1 MEQSVAKPNR
11 FKRPATFLVALL
23 ALWLLPSLAL
33 LNLSRSYSH
42 SLAQIEELGIR
53 VNELRQSLYFSEPLR
68 VSRINDLALDAQLVY
83 SIRLQIESDFQ
94 HALFRPDVNQLLYV
108 ADQFLEKFD
117 EFIPIESQVQD
128 IVDNIKV
135 LRTDTELSPK
145 LKPLLNEFG
154 VVVFEAMYSD
164 NQSSS
169 ATYRAFD
176 SILEKSYSLKSEEQD
191 ALQQLLAD
199 ASALL
204 SDYAQ
209 LNYLV
214 DKIKKNSVNEQI
226 IKLEAEFH
234 DRQYNLLL
242 IMLGL
247 SLVAMIALLLWSVRS
262 QKSKKEVDQAL
273 KQEPVIDSSQDDALS
288 TSNKDTSSRND
299 TASRN
304 NIVSH
309 RDTVSSA
316 VTPPSNPPSVLDI
329 TPASQHSDI
338 QPQQSVFATSPQAIS
353 QEPILQEPIPQVP
366 VQQNSIQQP
375 PTQRTPEQVQE
386 PEKHIASVTD
396 SKPAIDIEEMLE
408 TLDGDT
414 ESVELLL
421 GVFVEDHADDYTR
434 FKSLLIKDETS
445 AARIVHSLKGVA
457 GSIKA
462 SRLAIIAATIEMTM
476 KQSRAISEH
485 DLAELEMAIKASV
498 DSAHDYLNTQR

>member
-1 MEQSVAKPNR
+1 MEQSVAKPKR
-11 FKRPATFLVALL
+11 FKKPATFLVVLL

-33 LNLSRSYSH
+33 LNLSRSYTN

-128 IVDNIKV
+128 IVDNIKS
-135 LRTDTELSPK
+135 LRADKELSPK

-164 NQSSS
+164 SQSSS

-176 SILEKSYSLKSEEQD
+176 SILEKSYSLETEEQD

-234 DRQYNLLL
+234 ERQFNLLL
-242 IMLGL
+242 VMLGL
-247 SLVAMIALLLWSVRS
+247 SLMAMSAIVLWSVRS
-262 QKSKKEVDQAL
+262 KKIMEEVDQEL
-273 KQEPVIDSSQDDALS
+273 SSEPETNPSKEEASA
-288 TSNKDTSSRND
+288 SN
-299 TASRN
+299 
-304 NIVSH
+304 V
-309 RDTVSSA
+309 VSSA
-316 VTPPSNPPSVLDI
+316 VQHVDSDAVVFEDTS
-329 TPASQHSDI
+329 ASH
-338 QPQQSVFATSPQAIS
+338 QQQ
-353 QEPILQEPIPQVP
+353 
-366 VQQNSIQQP
+366 SIQQHSIQP
-375 PTQRTPEQVQE
+375 APEQASVA
-386 PEKHIASVTD
+386 EKQIASVTD
-396 SKPAIDIEEMLE
+396 SKPAIDIEDMLE
-408 TLDGDT
+408 TLDGDA

-421 GVFVEDHADDYTR
+421 GVFVQDHAGDYEK
-434 FKSLLIKDETS
+434 FKSLLTKDETS

-462 SRLAIIAATIEMTM
+462 SRLAIIAASIEMTM
-476 KQSRAISEH
+476 KHSRAISEH
-485 DLAELEMAIKASV
+485 DLAELEQAIKASV
-498 DSAHDYLNTQR
+498 DSAHEYLDSQH

>member
-1 MEQSVAKPNR
+1 MEQSVAKPKR
-11 FKRPATFLVALL
+11 FKKPATFLVVLL

-33 LNLSRSYSH
+33 LNLSRSYTN

-68 VSRINDLALDAQLVY
+68 VSRINELALDAQLVY

-128 IVDNIKV
+128 IVDNIKI
-135 LRTDTELSPK
+135 LRADKELSPK

-176 SILEKSYSLKSEEQD
+176 SILEKSYSLKTEEQD

-234 DRQYNLLL
+234 DRQFNLLL
-242 IMLGL
+242 VMLGL
-247 SLVAMIALLLWSVRS
+247 SLVTMITLVLWGVRS
-262 QKSKKEVDQAL
+262 RKLIQQADNEL
-273 KQEPVIDSSQDDALS
+273 SPEPVTDSSKENA
-288 TSNKDTSSRND
+288 
-299 TASRN
+299 
-304 NIVSH
+304 
-309 RDTVSSA
+309 SSA
-316 VTPPSNPPSVLDI
+316 VKQPTNDSSVLEI
-329 TPASQHSDI
+329 MPTSKHSDL
-338 QPQQSVFATSPQAIS
+338 QPQEGVNVTSQKI
-353 QEPILQEPIPQVP
+353 
-366 VQQNSIQQP
+366 VQQN
-375 PTQRTPEQVQE
+375 TEETPVA
-386 PEKHIASVTD
+386 EKHIASVTD
-396 SKPAIDIEEMLE
+396 SKPAIDIEDMLE
-408 TLDGDT
+408 TLDGDA

-421 GVFVEDHADDYTR
+421 GVFVQDHADDYTK
-434 FKSLLIKDETS
+434 FKSLLTKDETS

-485 DLAELEMAIKASV
+485 DLEELEAAIKASI
-498 DSAHDYLNTQR
+498 DAAFEYLDKQR

>member
-1 MEQSVAKPNR
+1 MEQSVAKPKR
-11 FKRPATFLVALL
+11 FKKPATFLVVLL

-33 LNLSRSYSH
+33 LNLSRSYTN

-68 VSRINDLALDAQLVY
+68 VSRINELALDAQLVY

-128 IVDNIKV
+128 IVDNIKI
-135 LRTDTELSPK
+135 LRADKELSPK

-176 SILEKSYSLKSEEQD
+176 SILEKSYSLKTEEQD

-234 DRQYNLLL
+234 DRQFNLLL
-242 IMLGL
+242 VMLGL
-247 SLVAMIALLLWSVRS
+247 SLVTMITLVLWGVRS
-262 QKSKKEVDQAL
+262 RKLIQQADNEL
-273 KQEPVIDSSQDDALS
+273 SPEPVTDSSKENALS
-288 TSNKDTSSRND
+288 AVRQPTSDL
-299 TASRN
+299 
-304 NIVSH
+304 
-309 RDTVSSA
+309 
-316 VTPPSNPPSVLDI
+316 SVLKI
-329 TPASQHSDI
+329 TPTSKHSDL
-338 QPQQSVFATSPQAIS
+338 QPQEGINVTS
-353 QEPILQEPIPQVP
+353 QEI
-366 VQQNSIQQP
+366 VQQNTEEAP
-375 PTQRTPEQVQE
+375 VA
-386 PEKHIASVTD
+386 EKHIASVTD
-396 SKPAIDIEEMLE
+396 SKPAIDIEDMLE
-408 TLDGDT
+408 TLDGDA

-421 GVFVEDHADDYTR
+421 GVFVQDHADDYTK
-434 FKSLLIKDETS
+434 FKSLLTKDETS

-485 DLAELEMAIKASV
+485 DLKELEAAIKASI
-498 DSAHDYLNTQR
+498 DAAFEYLDKQR

>member
-1 MEQSVAKPNR
+1 MEQSVAKPKR
-11 FKRPATFLVALL
+11 FKKPATFLVVLL

-33 LNLSRSYSH
+33 LNLSRSYTN

-68 VSRINDLALDAQLVY
+68 VSRINGLALDAQLVY

-128 IVDNIKV
+128 IVDNIKM
-135 LRTDTELSPK
+135 LRADKELSPK

-176 SILEKSYSLKSEEQD
+176 SILEKSYSLETEEQD

-234 DRQYNLLL
+234 DRQFNLLL
-242 IMLGL
+242 VMLGL
-247 SLVAMIALLLWSVRS
+247 SLVAMSGIVLWGVRS
-262 QKSKKEVDQAL
+262 KKTITEAGHEL
-273 KQEPVIDSSQDDALS
+273 SSEPEIDSSKEKA
-288 TSNKDTSSRND
+288 SSSD
-299 TASRN
+299 
-304 NIVSH
+304 V
-309 RDTVSSA
+309 VSSA
-316 VTPPSNPPSVLDI
+316 VKQADNDAYVPENTSTNQYSDPQPPQSV
-329 TPASQHSDI
+329 SVSRHVQQHSVE
-338 QPQQSVFATSPQAIS
+338 QGL
-353 QEPILQEPIPQVP
+353 EPTP
-366 VQQNSIQQP
+366 V
-375 PTQRTPEQVQE
+375 E
-386 PEKHIASVTD
+386 EKHIASVTD
-396 SKPAIDIEEMLE
+396 SKPAIDIEDMLE
-408 TLDGDT
+408 TLDGDA

-421 GVFVEDHADDYTR
+421 GVFVQDHAGDYEK
-434 FKSLLIKDETS
+434 FKSLLTKDETS

-462 SRLAIIAATIEMTM
+462 SRLAIIAASIEMTM

-485 DLAELEMAIKASV
+485 DLEELEQAIKASV
-498 DSAHDYLNTQR
+498 DSAHEYLDSQR

>member
-242 IMLGL
+242 FMLGL
-247 SLVAMIALLLWSVRS
+247 SLVAMIALVLWSVRS
-262 QKSKKEVDQAL
+262 QKSMKEVDQEL
-273 KQEPVIDSSQDDALS
+273 RPEPVIDSSQEEA
-288 TSNKDTSSRND
+288 
-299 TASRN
+299 
-304 NIVSH
+304 
-309 RDTVSSA
+309 
-316 VTPPSNPPSVLDI
+316 
-329 TPASQHSDI
+329 
-338 QPQQSVFATSPQAIS
+338 QPQQSACTTSPQAIS

-434 FKSLLIKDETS
+434 FKSLLTKDETS

>member
-1 MEQSVAKPNR
+1 MEQSVAKPKR
-11 FKRPATFLVALL
+11 FKKPATFLVVLL

-33 LNLSRSYSH
+33 LNLSRSYTN

-68 VSRINDLALDAQLVY
+68 VSRINELALDAQLVY

-128 IVDNIKV
+128 IVDNIKI
-135 LRTDTELSPK
+135 LRADKELSPK

-176 SILEKSYSLKSEEQD
+176 SILEKSYSLKTEEQD

-234 DRQYNLLL
+234 DRQFNLLL
-242 IMLGL
+242 VMLGL
-247 SLVAMIALLLWSVRS
+247 SLVTMITLVLWGVRARKLIQQADKELSPEPVTDSSKENALSAVKQPTNDSSVLEIMPTSKHSDLQPQEGVNITS
-262 QKSKKEVDQAL
+262 QK
-273 KQEPVIDSSQDDALS
+273 I
-288 TSNKDTSSRND
+288 
-299 TASRN
+299 
-304 NIVSH
+304 
-309 RDTVSSA
+309 
-316 VTPPSNPPSVLDI
+316 
-329 TPASQHSDI
+329 
-338 QPQQSVFATSPQAIS
+338 
-353 QEPILQEPIPQVP
+353 
-366 VQQNSIQQP
+366 VQQNTEEAP
-375 PTQRTPEQVQE
+375 VA
-386 PEKHIASVTD
+386 EKHIASVTD
-396 SKPAIDIEEMLE
+396 SKPAIDIEDMLE
-408 TLDGDT
+408 TLDGDA

-421 GVFVEDHADDYTR
+421 GVFVQDHADDYTK
-434 FKSLLIKDETS
+434 FKSLLTKDETS

-485 DLAELEMAIKASV
+485 DLEELEAAIKASI
-498 DSAHDYLNTQR
+498 DAAFEYLDKQR

>member
-1 MEQSVAKPNR
+1 MEQSVAKPKR
-11 FKRPATFLVALL
+11 FKKPATFLVVLL

-33 LNLSRSYSH
+33 LNLSRSYTN

-68 VSRINDLALDAQLVY
+68 VSRINELALDAQLVY
-83 SIRLQIESDFQ
+83 SIRLQVESDFQ

-128 IVDNIKV
+128 IVDNIKI
-135 LRTDTELSPK
+135 LRADKELSPK

-176 SILEKSYSLKSEEQD
+176 SILEKSYSLKTEEQD

-234 DRQYNLLL
+234 DRQFNLLL
-242 IMLGL
+242 VMLGL
-247 SLVAMIALLLWSVRS
+247 SLVTMITLVLWGVRS
-262 QKSKKEVDQAL
+262 RKLIQQADKEL
-273 KQEPVIDSSQDDALS
+273 SPEPVTASSKENALSAVKQPTNDSS
-288 TSNKDTSSRND
+288 
-299 TASRN
+299 
-304 NIVSH
+304 
-309 RDTVSSA
+309 
-316 VTPPSNPPSVLDI
+316 VLEI
-329 TPASQHSDI
+329 TPTSKHSDL
-338 QPQQSVFATSPQAIS
+338 QPQEGVNVTSQKI
-353 QEPILQEPIPQVP
+353 
-366 VQQNSIQQP
+366 VQQNTEEAP
-375 PTQRTPEQVQE
+375 VA
-386 PEKHIASVTD
+386 EKHIASVTD
-396 SKPAIDIEEMLE
+396 SKPAIDIEDMLE
-408 TLDGDT
+408 TLDGDA

-421 GVFVEDHADDYTR
+421 GVFVQDHADDYTK
-434 FKSLLIKDETS
+434 FKSLLTKDETS

-485 DLAELEMAIKASV
+485 DLEELEAAIKASI
-498 DSAHDYLNTQR
+498 DAAFEYLDKQR

>member
-1 MEQSVAKPNR
+1 MEQSVTKPKR
-11 FKRPATFLVALL
+11 FKKPATFLVVIL

-33 LNLSRSYSH
+33 LNLSRSYTN

-68 VSRINDLALDAQLVY
+68 VSRINELALDAQLVY

-135 LRTDTELSPK
+135 LRADTELSPK

-154 VVVFEAMYSD
+154 VVIFEAMYSD

-226 IKLEAEFH
+226 IELEAEFH
-234 DRQYNLLL
+234 DRQFNLLL
-242 IMLGL
+242 VMLGL
-247 SLVAMIALLLWSVRS
+247 SLVTMITLVLWGVRS
-262 QKSKKEVDQAL
+262 KKLVQQADK
-273 KQEPVIDSSQDDALS
+273 KQSPESATDSSKENALS
-288 TSNKDTSSRND
+288 ASRSKTGSRSN

-304 NIVSH
+304 KTASH
-309 RDTVSSA
+309 YDIASSA
-316 VTPPSNPPSVLDI
+316 VKQPSNDTSVSSV
-329 TPASQHSDI
+329 TPMSTHSASQS
-338 QPQQSVFATSPQAIS
+338 QPQKSVNVT
-353 QEPILQEPIPQVP
+353 
-366 VQQNSIQQP
+366 VQQIVKRNTEEAP
-375 PTQRTPEQVQE
+375 VA
-386 PEKHIASVTD
+386 EKHIPSVTD
-396 SKPAIDIEEMLE
+396 SKPAIDIEDMLE
-408 TLDGDT
+408 TLDGDA

-421 GVFVEDHADDYTR
+421 GVFVQDHADDYTK
-434 FKSLLIKDETS
+434 FKSLLTKDETS

-485 DLAELEMAIKASV
+485 DLKELEAAIKASI
-498 DSAHDYLNTQR
+498 DAAFEYLDKQR

>member
-1 MEQSVAKPNR
+1 MEQSVAKPKR
-11 FKRPATFLVALL
+11 FKKPATFLVVLL

-33 LNLSRSYSH
+33 LNLSRSYTN

-68 VSRINDLALDAQLVY
+68 VSRINELALDAQLVY

-128 IVDNIKV
+128 IVDNIKI
-135 LRTDTELSPK
+135 LRADKELSPK

-176 SILEKSYSLKSEEQD
+176 SILEKSYSLKTEEQD

-234 DRQYNLLL
+234 DRQFNLLL
-242 IMLGL
+242 VMLGL
-247 SLVAMIALLLWSVRS
+247 SLVTMITLVLWGVRS
-262 QKSKKEVDQAL
+262 RKLIQQADKEL
-273 KQEPVIDSSQDDALS
+273 SPEPVTDSSKENA
-288 TSNKDTSSRND
+288 
-299 TASRN
+299 
-304 NIVSH
+304 
-309 RDTVSSA
+309 SSA
-316 VTPPSNPPSVLDI
+316 VKQPSDDSSVLEITPPSK
-329 TPASQHSDI
+329 HSDL
-338 QPQQSVFATSPQAIS
+338 QPQEGVNVTSQKI
-353 QEPILQEPIPQVP
+353 
-366 VQQNSIQQP
+366 VQQNTEEAP
-375 PTQRTPEQVQE
+375 VA
-386 PEKHIASVTD
+386 EKHIASVTD
-396 SKPAIDIEEMLE
+396 SKPAIDIEDMLE
-408 TLDGDT
+408 TLDGDA

-421 GVFVEDHADDYTR
+421 GVFVQDHADDYTK
-434 FKSLLIKDETS
+434 FKSLLTKDETS

-485 DLAELEMAIKASV
+485 DLEELEAAIKASI
-498 DSAHDYLNTQR
+498 DAAFEYLDKQR

>member
-191 ALQQLLAD
+191 ALQLLLVD

-234 DRQYNLLL
+234 ERQYNLLL

-247 SLVAMIALLLWSVRS
+247 SLVAMIALVLWSVRS
-262 QKSKKEVDQAL
+262 QKSMKEVDQEL
-273 KQEPVIDSSQDDALS
+273 RPEPVIDSSQEEA
-288 TSNKDTSSRND
+288 
-299 TASRN
+299 
-304 NIVSH
+304 
-309 RDTVSSA
+309 
-316 VTPPSNPPSVLDI
+316 
-329 TPASQHSDI
+329 
-338 QPQQSVFATSPQAIS
+338 QPQQSACKTSPQAIS
-353 QEPILQEPIPQVP
+353 QEPILQEPIPHVP

-434 FKSLLIKDETS
+434 FKSLLTKDETS

-485 DLAELEMAIKASV
+485 DLAELELAIKASV

>member
-1 MEQSVAKPNR
+1 MEQSVAKPKR
-11 FKRPATFLVALL
+11 FKKTATFLVVIL

-33 LNLSRSYSH
+33 LNLSRSYTN

-68 VSRINDLALDAQLVY
+68 VSRINELALDAQLVY

-135 LRTDTELSPK
+135 LRADTELSPK

-154 VVVFEAMYSD
+154 VVIFEAMYSD

-226 IKLEAEFH
+226 IELEAEFH
-234 DRQYNLLL
+234 DRQFNLLL
-242 IMLGL
+242 VMLGL
-247 SLVAMIALLLWSVRS
+247 SLVTMITLVLWGVRS
-262 QKSKKEVDQAL
+262 KKLVQQADK
-273 KQEPVIDSSQDDALS
+273 KQSPESVTDSSKENALS
-288 TSNKDTSSRND
+288 GSRSNNGSRNK
-299 TASRN
+299 TASHYD
-304 NIVSH
+304 IA
-309 RDTVSSA
+309 SSA
-316 VTPPSNPPSVLDI
+316 VKQPSNDTSVSSV
-329 TPASQHSDI
+329 TPMSTHSASQS
-338 QPQQSVFATSPQAIS
+338 QPQKSVNVT
-353 QEPILQEPIPQVP
+353 
-366 VQQNSIQQP
+366 VQQIVKQNTEEAP
-375 PTQRTPEQVQE
+375 VA
-386 PEKHIASVTD
+386 EKHIPSVTD
-396 SKPAIDIEEMLE
+396 SKPAIDIEDMLE
-408 TLDGDT
+408 TLDGDA

-421 GVFVEDHADDYTR
+421 GVFVQDHADDYTK
-434 FKSLLIKDETS
+434 FKSLLTKDETS

-485 DLAELEMAIKASV
+485 DLKELEAAIKASIN
-498 DSAHDYLNTQR
+498 AAFEYLDKQR

>member
-1 MEQSVAKPNR
+1 MEQSVAKPKH
-11 FKRPATFLVALL
+11 FKKPATFLVVLL

-33 LNLSRSYSH
+33 LNLSRSYTN

-68 VSRINDLALDAQLVY
+68 VSRINELALDAQLVY

-128 IVDNIKV
+128 IVDNIKI
-135 LRTDTELSPK
+135 LRADKELSPK

-176 SILEKSYSLKSEEQD
+176 SILEKSYSLKTEEQD

-234 DRQYNLLL
+234 DRQFNLLL
-242 IMLGL
+242 VMLGL
-247 SLVAMIALLLWSVRS
+247 SLVTMITLVLWGVRS
-262 QKSKKEVDQAL
+262 RKLIQQADKEL
-273 KQEPVIDSSQDDALS
+273 SLEPVTDSSKENA
-288 TSNKDTSSRND
+288 
-299 TASRN
+299 
-304 NIVSH
+304 
-309 RDTVSSA
+309 SSA
-316 VTPPSNPPSVLDI
+316 VKQPSDDSSVLEITPPSKHPDL
-329 TPASQHSDI
+329 Q
-338 QPQQSVFATSPQAIS
+338 
-353 QEPILQEPIPQVP
+353 LQEGVNVTSQKI
-366 VQQNSIQQP
+366 VQQNTEEAP
-375 PTQRTPEQVQE
+375 VA
-386 PEKHIASVTD
+386 EKHIASVTD
-396 SKPAIDIEEMLE
+396 SKPAIDIEDMLE
-408 TLDGDT
+408 TLDGDA

-421 GVFVEDHADDYTR
+421 GVFVQDHADDYTK
-434 FKSLLIKDETS
+434 FKSLLTKDETS

-485 DLAELEMAIKASV
+485 DLEELEAAIKASI
-498 DSAHDYLNTQR
+498 DAAFEYLDKQR

>member
-1 MEQSVAKPNR
+1 MEQSVAKPKR
-11 FKRPATFLVALL
+11 FKKPATFLVVLL

-33 LNLSRSYSH
+33 LNLSRSYTN

-68 VSRINDLALDAQLVY
+68 VSRINELALDAQLVY

-128 IVDNIKV
+128 IVDNIKI
-135 LRTDTELSPK
+135 LRADKELSPK

-176 SILEKSYSLKSEEQD
+176 SILEKSYSLKTEEQD

-234 DRQYNLLL
+234 DRQFNLLL
-242 IMLGL
+242 VMLGL
-247 SLVAMIALLLWSVRS
+247 SLVTMITLVLWGVRS
-262 QKSKKEVDQAL
+262 RKLIQQADNEL
-273 KQEPVIDSSQDDALS
+273 SPEPVTDSSKENA
-288 TSNKDTSSRND
+288 
-299 TASRN
+299 
-304 NIVSH
+304 
-309 RDTVSSA
+309 SSA
-316 VTPPSNPPSVLDI
+316 VKQPTNGSSVLEI
-329 TPASQHSDI
+329 MPTSKHSDL
-338 QPQQSVFATSPQAIS
+338 QPQEGVNVTSQKIVQKNTEEA
-353 QEPILQEPIPQVP
+353 P
-366 VQQNSIQQP
+366 VA
-375 PTQRTPEQVQE
+375 
-386 PEKHIASVTD
+386 EKHIASVTD
-396 SKPAIDIEEMLE
+396 SKPAIDIEDMLE
-408 TLDGDT
+408 TLDGDA

-421 GVFVEDHADDYTR
+421 GVFVQDHADDYTK
-434 FKSLLIKDETS
+434 FKSLLTKDETS

-485 DLAELEMAIKASV
+485 DLEELEAAIKASI
-498 DSAHDYLNTQR
+498 DAAFEYLDKQR

>member
-11 FKRPATFLVALL
+11 FKKPATFLVVLL

-33 LNLSRSYSH
+33 LNLSRSYTH

-94 HALFRPDVNQLLYV
+94 HAFFRPDVNQLLYV

-128 IVDNIKV
+128 IVDNIKL
-135 LRTDTELSPK
+135 LRADTELSPK

-176 SILEKSYSLKSEEQD
+176 SILDKSYALETEEQD
-191 ALQQLLAD
+191 AIQQLLAD

-234 DRQYNLLL
+234 VRQFNLLL
-242 IMLGL
+242 VMLGL
-247 SLVAMIALLLWSVRS
+247 SLVAMIALVLWGANA
-262 QKSKKEVDQAL
+262 KKLTKETDEKFTLEPEIEPSKQ
-273 KQEPVIDSSQDDALS
+273 S
-288 TSNKDTSSRND
+288 
-299 TASRN
+299 ASRTSHAEVELGEAASGN
-304 NIVSH
+304 VAREKDSVSH
-309 RDTVSSA
+309 ESNHSVASS
-316 VTPPSNPPSVLDI
+316 VVK
-329 TPASQHSDI
+329 PADNASPIAGSQHSNFQSRQSSSVAS
-338 QPQQSVFATSPQAIS
+338 QPVTQQNI
-353 QEPILQEPIPQVP
+353 EDVP
-366 VQQNSIQQP
+366 V
-375 PTQRTPEQVQE
+375 V
-386 PEKHIASVTD
+386 EKHVASVTD
-396 SKPAIDIEEMLE
+396 SKPAIDIEDMLE
-408 TLDGDT
+408 TLDGDA

-421 GVFVEDHADDYTR
+421 GVFVQDHADDYEK
-434 FKSLLIKDETS
+434 FKSLLTKDETS
-445 AARIVHSLKGVA
+445 AARVVHSLKGVA

-462 SRLAIIAATIEMTM
+462 SRLAIIAASIEMTM
-476 KQSRAISEH
+476 KQSRAISEY
-485 DLAELEMAIKASV
+485 DLTELEQAIKASV
-498 DSAHDYLNTQR
+498 DSAHAYLDNQR

>member
-11 FKRPATFLVALL
+11 FKKPATFLVVLL

-33 LNLSRSYSH
+33 LNLSRSYTN

-128 IVDNIKV
+128 IVDNIKI
-135 LRTDTELSPK
+135 LRADSSLSPK

-164 NQSSS
+164 SQSSS

-176 SILEKSYSLKSEEQD
+176 SILDQSYSLKAEEQD
-191 ALQQLLAD
+191 AIQQLLAD
-199 ASALL
+199 ASALFG
-204 SDYAQ
+204 DYAQ

-234 DRQYNLLL
+234 DRQFNLLVV
-242 IMLGL
+242 MLGL
-247 SLVAMIALLLWSVRS
+247 SLVAMITLVVWCASA
-262 QKSKKEVDQAL
+262 KKVV
-273 KQEPVIDSSQDDALS
+273 QEADESPGRNPETD
-288 TSNKDTSSRND
+288 SNKEDVTPVSGTEGQSLRESSKNATSSATKQSAHDSFVQEKTSFNQHPD
-299 TASRN
+299 TQSQQ
-304 NIVSH
+304 S
-309 RDTVSSA
+309 
-316 VTPPSNPPSVLDI
+316 SNPTNQSANLTTPSANLETNVL
-329 TPASQHSDI
+329 
-338 QPQQSVFATSPQAIS
+338 ATSATS
-353 QEPILQEPIPQVP
+353 QTNFEELP
-366 VQQNSIQQP
+366 VS
-375 PTQRTPEQVQE
+375 
-386 PEKHIASVTD
+386 EKHIISVTD
-396 SKPAIDIEEMLE
+396 SKPAIDIEDMLE
-408 TLDGDT
+408 TLDGDAD
-414 ESVELLL
+414 SVELLL
-421 GVFVEDHADDYTR
+421 GVFVQDHADDYTK
-434 FKSLLIKDETS
+434 FKSLLVKDEIS

-462 SRLAIIAATIEMTM
+462 SRLAIIAASIEMTM

-485 DLAELEMAIKASV
+485 DLEELELAIKASV
-498 DSAHDYLNTQR
+498 DAAYEYLASRH

>member
-1 MEQSVAKPNR
+1 MEQSVAKPKR
-11 FKRPATFLVALL
+11 FKKPATFLVVLL
-23 ALWLLPSLAL
+23 ALWLLPSLVL
-33 LNLSRSYSH
+33 LNLSRSYTN

-117 EFIPIESQVQD
+117 EFIPIESQVQG
-128 IVDNIKV
+128 IVDNIKM
-135 LRTDTELSPK
+135 LRADKELSPK

-176 SILEKSYSLKSEEQD
+176 SILEKSYSLKTEEQD

-234 DRQYNLLL
+234 ERQFNLLL
-242 IMLGL
+242 VMLGL
-247 SLVAMIALLLWSVRS
+247 GLIAMSALVVWSLSVRKAA
-262 QKSKKEVDQAL
+262 QQPKGKPGVAPELNKEKVVQFSDKGNELFSESSVDFSSSVT
-273 KQEPVIDSSQDDALS
+273 KQSESEPE
-288 TSNKDTSSRND
+288 
-299 TASRN
+299 
-304 NIVSH
+304 VSE
-309 RDTVSSA
+309 A
-316 VTPPSNPPSVLDI
+316 VLNQQPEY
-329 TPASQHSDI
+329 
-338 QPQQSVFATSPQAIS
+338 QPQMGSIS
-353 QEPILQEPIPQVP
+353 QSNTVEAPLAE
-366 VQQNSIQQP
+366 
-375 PTQRTPEQVQE
+375 R
-386 PEKHIASVTD
+386 HIASVTD

-408 TLDGDT
+408 TLDGDA

-421 GVFVEDHADDYTR
+421 GVFVQDHAGDYEK
-434 FKSLLIKDETS
+434 FKSLLTKDETS

-462 SRLAIIAATIEMTM
+462 SRLAIIAASIEMTM
-476 KQSRAISEH
+476 KQSRAISDH
-485 DLAELEMAIKASV
+485 DLTELDQAIKASV
-498 DSAHDYLNTQR
+498 DSAHEYLDRQH

>member
-1 MEQSVAKPNR
+1 MEQSVAKPKR
-11 FKRPATFLVALL
+11 FKKPATFLVVLL

-33 LNLSRSYSH
+33 LNLSRSYTH

-128 IVDNIKV
+128 IVDNIKI
-135 LRTDTELSPK
+135 LRADKELSPK

-176 SILEKSYSLKSEEQD
+176 SILDKSYSLETEEQD

-234 DRQYNLLL
+234 DRQFNLLL
-242 IMLGL
+242 VMLGL
-247 SLVAMIALLLWSVRS
+247 SLVAMSGIVFWGVRS
-262 QKSKKEVDQAL
+262 TKTMKEADQELSSELEINSSKE
-273 KQEPVIDSSQDDALS
+273 DAS
-288 TSNKDTSSRND
+288 YSD
-299 TASRN
+299 
-304 NIVSH
+304 V
-309 RDTVSSA
+309 VSSA
-316 VTPPSNPPSVLDI
+316 VKQANNDVYVSENRPTSQSS
-329 TPASQHSDI
+329 ASQ
-338 QPQQSVFATSPQAIS
+338 PMQSVNVTSQ
-353 QEPILQEPIPQVP
+353 P
-366 VQQNSIQQP
+366 VVQDSIQQL
-375 PTQRTPEQVQE
+375 PEQAPVV
-386 PEKHIASVTD
+386 EKHIASVTD
-396 SKPAIDIEEMLE
+396 SKPAIDIEDMLE
-408 TLDGDT
+408 TLDGDA

-421 GVFVEDHADDYTR
+421 GVFVQDHAGDYEK
-434 FKSLLIKDETS
+434 FKSLLTKDETS

-462 SRLAIIAATIEMTM
+462 SRLAIIAASIEMTM

-485 DLAELEMAIKASV
+485 DLAELEQAIKASV
-498 DSAHDYLNTQR
+498 DSAHEYLDSQR

>member
-1 MEQSVAKPNR
+1 MEQSVAKPKR
-11 FKRPATFLVALL
+11 FKKPATFLVVLL

-33 LNLSRSYSH
+33 LNLSRSYTN

-68 VSRINDLALDAQLVY
+68 VSRINELALDAQLVY

-135 LRTDTELSPK
+135 LRADTELSPK

-154 VVVFEAMYSD
+154 VVIFEAMYSD

-226 IKLEAEFH
+226 IELEAEFH
-234 DRQYNLLL
+234 DRQFNLLL
-242 IMLGL
+242 VMLGL
-247 SLVAMIALLLWSVRS
+247 SLVTMITLVLWGVRS
-262 QKSKKEVDQAL
+262 KKLVQQADK
-273 KQEPVIDSSQDDALS
+273 KQSPESVTDSSKENALS
-288 TSNKDTSSRND
+288 ASRSKTGPHSN

-304 NIVSH
+304 KTASH
-309 RDTVSSA
+309 YDIASSA
-316 VTPPSNPPSVLDI
+316 VKQPSNGTSVSSV
-329 TPASQHSDI
+329 TTMSKRSASQSE
-338 QPQQSVFATSPQAIS
+338 PQKSVNVT
-353 QEPILQEPIPQVP
+353 
-366 VQQNSIQQP
+366 
-375 PTQRTPEQVQE
+375 VQE
-386 PEKHIASVTD
+386 TVNQNTEEAPVAEKHIPSVTD
-396 SKPAIDIEEMLE
+396 SKPAIDIEDMLE
-408 TLDGDT
+408 TLDGDA

-421 GVFVEDHADDYTR
+421 GVFVQDHADDYTK
-434 FKSLLIKDETS
+434 FKSLLTKDETS

-485 DLAELEMAIKASV
+485 DLKELEAAIKASI
-498 DSAHDYLNTQR
+498 DAAFEYLDKQR

>member
-1 MEQSVAKPNR
+1 MEQSVAKPKR
-11 FKRPATFLVALL
+11 FKKPATFLVVLL

-33 LNLSRSYSH
+33 LNLSRSYTN

-68 VSRINDLALDAQLVY
+68 VSRINELALDAQLVY

-128 IVDNIKV
+128 IVDNIKI
-135 LRTDTELSPK
+135 LRADKELSPK

-176 SILEKSYSLKSEEQD
+176 SILEKSYSLKTEEQD

-234 DRQYNLLL
+234 DRQFNLLL
-242 IMLGL
+242 VMLGL
-247 SLVAMIALLLWSVRS
+247 SLVTMITLVLWGVRS
-262 QKSKKEVDQAL
+262 RKLIQQADNEL
-273 KQEPVIDSSQDDALS
+273 SPEPVTDSSKENA
-288 TSNKDTSSRND
+288 
-299 TASRN
+299 
-304 NIVSH
+304 
-309 RDTVSSA
+309 SSA
-316 VTPPSNPPSVLDI
+316 VKQPSNDSSVLEITPPSK
-329 TPASQHSDI
+329 HSGL
-338 QPQQSVFATSPQAIS
+338 QPQEGVNVTSQKI
-353 QEPILQEPIPQVP
+353 
-366 VQQNSIQQP
+366 VQQNTEEAP
-375 PTQRTPEQVQE
+375 VV
-386 PEKHIASVTD
+386 EKHIASVTD
-396 SKPAIDIEEMLE
+396 SKPAIDIEDMLE
-408 TLDGDT
+408 TLDGDA

-421 GVFVEDHADDYTR
+421 GVFVQDHADDYTK
-434 FKSLLIKDETS
+434 FKSLLTKDETS

-485 DLAELEMAIKASV
+485 DLEELEAAIKASI
-498 DSAHDYLNTQR
+498 DAAFEYLDKQR

>member
-117 EFIPIESQVQD
+117 EFISIESQVQD

-135 LRTDTELSPK
+135 LRIDTELSSK

-154 VVVFEAMYSD
+154 VVVLEAMYSD

-176 SILEKSYSLKSEEQD
+176 SILEKSYSLKTEEQD

-214 DKIKKNSVNEQI
+214 DKIKKNSVNDQI
-226 IKLEAEFH
+226 IKLEDEFH
-234 DRQYNLLL
+234 GRQYTLLL
-242 IMLGL
+242 VMLGL
-247 SLVAMIALLLWSVRS
+247 SLMAMIALVLWSVRP
-262 QKSKKEVDQAL
+262 SKFIKEARIEL
-273 KQEPVIDSSQDDALS
+273 RPEPVIDSSQEEA
-288 TSNKDTSSRND
+288 
-299 TASRN
+299 
-304 NIVSH
+304 
-309 RDTVSSA
+309 
-316 VTPPSNPPSVLDI
+316 
-329 TPASQHSDI
+329 
-338 QPQQSVFATSPQAIS
+338 QPQQSVCATSPQAIS

-386 PEKHIASVTD
+386 PEKHIACVTD

-434 FKSLLIKDETS
+434 FKSLLTKDETS

-485 DLAELEMAIKASV
+485 DLAELELAIKASV

>member
-11 FKRPATFLVALL
+11 FKKPATFLVVLL

-33 LNLSRSYSH
+33 LNLSRSYTH

-128 IVDNIKV
+128 IVDNIKL
-135 LRTDTELSPK
+135 LRADTELSPK

-176 SILEKSYSLKSEEQD
+176 SILDKSYALETEEQD
-191 ALQQLLAD
+191 AIQQLLAD

-234 DRQYNLLL
+234 DRQFNLLL
-242 IMLGL
+242 VMLGL
-247 SLVAMIALLLWSVRS
+247 SLVAMIALVLWGASAKKLTKETGEEFTPEPEAEPSKPSDSRS
-262 QKSKKEVDQAL
+262 DHEEVDL
-273 KQEPVIDSSQDDALS
+273 G
-288 TSNKDTSSRND
+288 
-299 TASRN
+299 TAASGNLARGKGS
-304 NIVSH
+304 VSH
-309 RDTVSSA
+309 E
-316 VTPPSNPPSVLDI
+316 SNHSVAASVVK
-329 TPASQHSDI
+329 PADNTSHVVDSQHSNFQS
-338 QPQQSVFATSPQAIS
+338 QPSSSVASQS
-353 QEPILQEPIPQVP
+353 
-366 VQQNSIQQP
+366 SIQQNIED
-375 PTQRTPEQVQE
+375 TPVV
-386 PEKHIASVTD
+386 EKHVASVTD
-396 SKPAIDIEEMLE
+396 SKPAIDIEDMLE
-408 TLDGDT
+408 TLDGDA

-421 GVFVEDHADDYTR
+421 GVFVQDHADDYEK
-434 FKSLLIKDETS
+434 FKSLLTKDETS
-445 AARIVHSLKGVA
+445 AARVVHSLKGVA

-462 SRLAIIAATIEMTM
+462 SRLAIIAASIEMTM

-485 DLAELEMAIKASV
+485 DLTELEQAIKASV
-498 DSAHDYLNTQR
+498 DSAHAYLDNQR

>member
-1 MEQSVAKPNR
+1 MEQSVAKPKR
-11 FKRPATFLVALL
+11 FKKPATFLVVLL

-33 LNLSRSYSH
+33 LNLSRSYTN

-68 VSRINDLALDAQLVY
+68 VSRINELALDAQLVY

-128 IVDNIKV
+128 IVDNIKI
-135 LRTDTELSPK
+135 LRADKELSPK

-176 SILEKSYSLKSEEQD
+176 SILEKSYSLKTEEQD

-214 DKIKKNSVNEQI
+214 DKIKKYSVNEQI

-234 DRQYNLLL
+234 DRQFNLLL
-242 IMLGL
+242 VMLGL
-247 SLVAMIALLLWSVRS
+247 SLVTMITLVLWGVRS
-262 QKSKKEVDQAL
+262 RKLIQQADNEL
-273 KQEPVIDSSQDDALS
+273 SPEPVTDSSKENA
-288 TSNKDTSSRND
+288 
-299 TASRN
+299 
-304 NIVSH
+304 
-309 RDTVSSA
+309 SSA
-316 VTPPSNPPSVLDI
+316 VKQPTNDSSVLEI
-329 TPASQHSDI
+329 MPTSKHSDLK
-338 QPQQSVFATSPQAIS
+338 PQDGVNVTSQKI
-353 QEPILQEPIPQVP
+353 
-366 VQQNSIQQP
+366 VQQNTEEAP
-375 PTQRTPEQVQE
+375 VA
-386 PEKHIASVTD
+386 EKHIASVTD
-396 SKPAIDIEEMLE
+396 SKPAIDIEDMLE
-408 TLDGDT
+408 TLDGDA

-421 GVFVEDHADDYTR
+421 GVFVQDHADDYTK
-434 FKSLLIKDETS
+434 FKSLLTKDETS

-485 DLAELEMAIKASV
+485 DLEELEAAIKASI
-498 DSAHDYLNTQR
+498 DAAFEYLDKQR